1 LSQTRVPGSQVFG
14 ALSQPV
20 GAGVNLDPSLTFQT
34 ALSDLHLGQGVD
46 KGSIAIFNGTHTS
59 IVDISG
65 ANTIGDV
72 ANLIRNNP
80 PAGSALDVQV
90 TSQGLQIQLDPSS
103 GAGNLTVTEVGDGTT
118 AHDLGIYNSTG
129 VGNTPLVGSALD
141 PQLTLTT
148 PLDDILGTQA
158 QAVVPS
164 PGGNSDIVLQAQT
177 AGSQYNGATIAIEGD
192 PTVTAGQETVSYNA
206 ATMAIVVHVAAGQT
220 TTQQVVTALN
230 NANAA
235 GTIPFTASLDPVAG
249 AGNGLAIIG
258 VTPNGQ
264 VAATTSGGG
273 GQPLDQT
280 SGLQIVNGGSTYNI
294 DVSQCKSVQDL
305 LNAIDGAGAGMLAQI
320 NQAGTGIQ
328 VQSRLSG
335 CDFSIGENGG
345 TTATQLGLRTLS
357 ADTPLSELNYGQG
370 VSLGSSSGTA
380 ASATYGTAG
389 DDNGL
394 VLTAKNGGQ
403 TWNGYQVNFV
413 DSGGA
418 AGSESV
424 SCDTQAKTITFSIV
438 PGSTTANTLVSLV
451 QNSPSLSQYFSLGL
465 DQTQASND
473 GTGLVAVGSTTTAGG
488 SNTPQDFTITRAD
501 GVSMTIDLSGC
512 QTVGDVLNAI
522 NDNSQNTPAISGGP
536 PALVAKLSP
545 QGNGI
550 QLVDNSIGSGQLT
563 VTQASGSGA
572 AVGLGLIPAGQT
584 SQSSSAAGTVASAT
598 VTSAGANNG
607 LVFSSNS
614 DTFGNGWQVVF
625 QNTANPPSLNL
636 DTTNKVMTFD
646 INAGTTTAND
656 VISMLDANPQASA
669 DFSVS
674 LSSSGGA
681 NDGTG
686 LVADNTADPAVLS
699 GGTPQTLT
707 GSDSNPQEVDG
718 LFTALARLQDGL
730 STNNT
735 QEITRG
741 VSLLDAAVTQ
751 LNFVQADVGAKQQ
764 GLTAQATNLT
774 NQTTQLQSNLSTVQN
789 VDMTQVI
796 TALTAEQAAFQG
808 SLEATG
814 QIFKLTLL
822 NYL

>member
-1 LSQTRVPGSQVFG
+1 MCSRRETSGSQF
-14 ALSQPV
+14 
-20 GAGVNLDPSLTFQT
+20 
-34 ALSDLHLGQGVD
+34 
-46 KGSIAIFNGTHTS
+46 
-59 IVDISG
+59 
-65 ANTIGDV
+65 
-72 ANLIRNNP
+72 
-80 PAGSALDVQV
+80 
-90 TSQGLQIQLDPSS
+90 
-103 GAGNLTVTEVGDGTT
+103 
-118 AHDLGIYNSTG
+118 
-129 VGNTPLVGSALD
+129 
-141 PQLTLTT
+141 
-148 PLDDILGTQA
+148 
-158 QAVVPS
+158 
-164 PGGNSDIVLQAQT
+164 
-177 AGSQYNGATIAIEGD
+177 NGATIAIQGD
-192 PTVTAGQETVSYNA
+192 PNVAAGKETVSYDA
-206 ATMAIVVHVAAGQT
+206 TTMAIVVHVAAGQT

-230 NANAA
+230 NAHTA

-249 AGNGLAIIG
+249 AGNGLTIAS

-264 VAATTSGGG
+264 VAATTAGGS

-294 DVSQCKSVQDL
+294 DLSQCKTVQDL
-305 LNAIDGAGAGMLAQI
+305 VNAINGAGAGMLAQI

-345 TTATQLGLRTLS
+345 ATATQLGLRTLS
-357 ADTPLSELNYGQG
+357 ADTPLSDLNYGQG
-370 VSLGSSSGTA
+370 VSIGPNTGTE
-380 ASATYGTAG
+380 ASATYGTAS
-389 DDNGL
+389 NSGL

-403 TWNGYQVNFV
+403 SWNGYQVNFV

-424 SCDTQAKTITFSIV
+424 NYDTQAKTITFSIV

-451 QNSPSLSQYFSLGL
+451 QKSPTLSQDFNLALNQG
-465 DQTQASND
+465 QGSND
-473 GTGLVAVGSTTTAGG
+473 GTGLVAVGATTTAGG
-488 SNTPQDFTITRAD
+488 SDTAQDFTITRAD
-501 GVSMTIDLSGC
+501 GVSLTIDLSGC
-512 QTVGDVLNAI
+512 QTVGDVLDRI
-522 NDNSQNTPAISGGP
+522 NNNGQNTPATSGGP
-536 PALVAKLSP
+536 PALVAQLSP

-550 QLVDNSIGSGQLT
+550 QLVDDSVGTGQLT
-563 VTQASGSGA
+563 ITQASGSNA
-572 AVGLGLIPAGQT
+572 AVNLGLIPAGQT
-584 SQSSSAAGTVASAT
+584 SQSTSTAGTVASAT
-598 VTSAGANNG
+598 VTSAGPNND
-607 LVFSSNS
+607 LVFNSRS

-625 QNTANPPSLNL
+625 QNTANPPSLNF
-636 DTTNKVMTFD
+636 DATNKVMTFD

-656 VISMLDANPQASA
+656 IVSMVAANPQASA

-674 LSSSGGA
+674 LSASDGA

-686 LVADNTADPAVLS
+686 LVVDNTAAPAVLS

-707 GSDSNPQEVDG
+707 GSDSNPQEVNG

-764 GLTAQATNLT
+764 GLNSQATNLT

-789 VDMTQVI
+789 VDMAQVI
-796 TALTAEQAAFQG
+796 TALTAEQAAFQA
-808 SLEATG
+808 SLQATG